1 MKTPRLPVSGRR
13 LVVMLVRLEAR
24 NFGAATYSFIAN
36 TLKLHA
42 DNAKKL
48 ALASS
53 RSSPPAVAIKTGVGR
68 GNKSTVSLTPAGR
81 ELGRALVAAH
91 EAETKAGGVGVAV
104 PPQGDAGQ

>member
-1 MKTPRLPVSGRR
+1 
-13 LVVMLVRLEAR
+13 MLVRLEAR
-24 NFGAATYSFIAN
+24 SYGAATYVFIAN
-36 TLKLHA
+36 TLKLHP

-48 ALASS
+48 ALATS

-91 EAETKAGGVGVAV
+91 DAQVKPEAPGVAV
-104 PPQGDAGQ
+104 PPESDAGE